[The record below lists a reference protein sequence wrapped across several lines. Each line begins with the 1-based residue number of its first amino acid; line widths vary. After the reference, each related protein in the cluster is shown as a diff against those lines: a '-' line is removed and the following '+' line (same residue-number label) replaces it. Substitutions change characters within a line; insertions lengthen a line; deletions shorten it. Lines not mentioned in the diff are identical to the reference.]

1 MKIRQREQGGCFLQ
15 LKWGGE
21 EKEGEQ
27 GAGWAFSPTAIILKW
42 MLERQLR
49 MPPLGTRSE
58 LSMGG
63 GDRRG

>member
-1 MKIRQREQGGCFLQ
+1 MFSPTSNGAKRRRR
-15 LKWGGE
+15 
-21 EKEGEQ
+21 GEQ
-27 GAGWAFSPTAIILKW
+27 GAGWAFSPTAIILKL

-63 GDRRG
+63 GDRRGKQN